1 MKLKLATSALIL
13 ATLGGAAVAQG
24 QEGQQIGYSTNSDQ
38 AVTYSTRN
46 AEQGLNP
53 EYSQDLQTFLR
64 GHAHA
69 GDKADRTITV
79 YPTSVNDYAD
89 DRIGR

>member
-1 MKLKLATSALIL
+1 MKLNLATSALIL

-24 QEGQQIGYSTNSDQ
+24 QEGHQVGYGTNADQ
-38 AVTYSTRN
+38 AVTYSTRS

-53 EYSQDLQTFLR
+53 EFDQDLRIFLR
-64 GHAHA
+64 GQAHA
-69 GDKADRTITV
+69 GDKNDRTITV
-79 YPTSVNDYAD
+79 FPSTASDFED